1 VQTLHLTSS
10 APAGSGCIVLLPAAH
25 QRLDDFIQAGF
36 GVAAQQ
42 RRLPLGLVLA
52 APPLAHLTDRAWLA
66 RLRDEIIQPQRAH
79 ERTLWLGGISLGAF
93 MALRFAAEYPAL
105 IDGLCLLAPYLGSR
119 IVAAEIERCAS
130 LRCWQPGVL
139 SADDDERHVWRYLR
153 DLRPPLPHVFVGLGR
168 DDRFGD
174 TQRLLARALPAT
186 SLDEIEGRHE
196 WPVWRQLWD
205 NFLDRYLRGEFA
217 ADRTES

>member
-1 VQTLHLTSS
+1 MLHIAAASVPAS
-10 APAGSGCIVLLPAAH
+10 AGCIVLLPGAH

-36 GVAAQQ
+36 GMALQQ
-42 RRLPLGLVLA
+42 RRLPLDLILA
-52 APPLAHLTDRAWLA
+52 APPLAHLTDRGWLGM
-66 RLRDEIIQPQRAH
+66 LHDEIIRPQRAH
-79 ERTLWLGGISLGAF
+79 GRSLWLGGISFGAF

-119 IVAAEIERCAS
+119 IVAAEIAGCAS
-130 LRCWQPGVL
+130 LASWHPGEL

-174 TQRLLARALPAT
+174 TQRLLARALPA
-186 SLDEIEGRHE
+186 SSCSEIGGRHE
-196 WPVWRQLWD
+196 WPVWRHLWD
-205 NFLDRYLRGEFA
+205 NFLERHLRG
-217 ADRTES
+217 DYTVDGRQS